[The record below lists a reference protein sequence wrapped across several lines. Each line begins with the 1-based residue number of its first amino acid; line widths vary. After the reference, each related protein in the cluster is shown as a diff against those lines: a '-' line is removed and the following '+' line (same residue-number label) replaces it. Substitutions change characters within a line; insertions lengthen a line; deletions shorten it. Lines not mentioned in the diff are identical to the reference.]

1 MIRGGIRMEK
11 GRVKVRLEDLPKN
24 YRGHRCVILMRLL
37 FPDEF
42 PPGKLFFDEAVYT
55 WNVEPDDL
63 RVCAWLGDSFRE
75 CGEAH
80 SLQEALK
87 LVYQDLADLL
97 NFLPEQPIRVVE

>member
-24 YRGHRCVILMRLL
+24 YQGHKSVILLRSL

-42 PPGKLFFDEAVYT
+42 PPGTTFVDEVIYT
-55 WNVEPDDL
+55 WNYNADDR
-63 RVCAWLGDSFRE
+63 RVLCWLGDSFRE
-75 CGEAH
+75 VGEAH

-87 LVYQDLADLL
+87 LTVQDLTELL
-97 NFLPEQPIRVVE
+97 RFFPEKPIRVVE